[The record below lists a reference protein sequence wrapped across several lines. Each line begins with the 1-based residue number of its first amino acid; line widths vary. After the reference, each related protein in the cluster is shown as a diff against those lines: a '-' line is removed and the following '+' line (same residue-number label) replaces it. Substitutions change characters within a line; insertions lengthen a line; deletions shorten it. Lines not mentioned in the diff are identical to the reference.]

1 MGPNVIQN
9 DITWG
14 KMISIWY
21 PAELFLEQTIMV
33 FVYNIFKLLKY
44 LNILNILLKY
54 IIAKSEPVSF

>member
-44 LNILNILLKY
+44 LNILLKY
-54 IIAKSEPVSF
+54 IIA

>member
-1 MGPNVIQN
+1 
-9 DITWG
+9 
-14 KMISIWY
+14 MISIWY

-54 IIAKSEPVSF
+54 IIA